1 MTIGIEHKL
10 KGYLSR
16 IEKIKADGT
25 REVISA
31 DIEVPNTI
39 VNLGRRMVSGEWLH
53 KFAGDDIPSSFKK
66 RSHL

>member
-16 IEKIKADGT
+16 IEKIKVDGT

-31 DIEVPNTI
+31 DGTELFHRLT
-39 VNLGRRMVSGEWLH
+39 
-53 KFAGDDIPSSFKK
+53 
-66 RSHL
+66 